1 MICESTVKKYCSE
14 DISLIENYQEA
25 INDTEMWDCH
35 HRLEIQGEL
44 RFSTNKLKK
53 LGYYWNRPACE
64 LVFLT
69 RSEHLSIHHKGVGT
83 NGGKVFSDEWRHN
96 LSKSLKGDKHP
107 MYGKHH
113 SEETKKKISE
123 SNKGRK
129 LSNETK
135 KKISE
140 GNKGKQWMKGENN
153 PMFGNHS
160 PHPKFKWLTPQGEI
174 KIMAM
179 NTAKQYHPDWVLLS

>member
-1 MICESTVKKYCSE
+1 MICESTVKKYCCE

-25 INDTEMWDCH
+25 VNDTEMWECH

-44 RFSTNKLKK
+44 RFSVNKLKE

-69 RSEHLSIHHKGVGT
+69 KIEHHYLHR
-83 NGGKVFSDEWRHN
+83 KVFYDKWRNN

-107 MYGKHH
+107 MYGKHR
-113 SEETKKKISE
+113 SEETKKKISN
-123 SNKGRK
+123 SNKGKSR
-129 LSNETK
+129 NVG
-135 KKISE
+135 I
-140 GNKGKQWMKGENN
+140 NN
-153 PMFGNHS
+153 PNYGNHFS
-160 PHPKFKWLTPQGEI
+160 KPKFKWLTPEGEI

-179 NTAKQYHPDWVLLS
+179 NVAKQHHPDWVLIE